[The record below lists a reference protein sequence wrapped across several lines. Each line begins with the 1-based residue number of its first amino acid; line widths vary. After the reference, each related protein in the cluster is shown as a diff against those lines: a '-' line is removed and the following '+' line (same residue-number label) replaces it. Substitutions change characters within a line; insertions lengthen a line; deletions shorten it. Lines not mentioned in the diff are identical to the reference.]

1 MYSIMTT
8 SITVRVPDN
17 LVDQLDELAV
27 SLERSRAYLVKKA
40 MEMYLSEYAEYLI
53 ALERL
58 RDKDDDIISSQEM
71 KNLLG
76 ISD

>member
-1 MYSIMTT
+1 MTI

-40 MEMYLSEYAEYLI
+40 MEMYLSEYADYLI

-58 RDKDDDIISSQEM
+58 RDKDDDIISAKEM
-71 KNLLG
+71 KILLD
-76 ISD
+76 STS

>member
-1 MYSIMTT
+1 MTT
-8 SITVRVPDN
+8 SITVRIPDN
-17 LVDQLDELAV
+17 LANQIDELAV

-40 MEMYLSEYAEYLI
+40 VEMYLSEYADYLI

-58 RDKDDDIISSQEM
+58 RDKDDDIISETEM
-71 KNLLG
+71 RQSLG

>member
-1 MYSIMTT
+1 MTT

-27 SLERSRAYLVKKA
+27 SLDRSRAYLVKKA
-40 MEMYLSEYAEYLI
+40 MEEYLSEYADYLI

-58 RDKDDDIISSQEM
+58 RDKDDDILSLQEM

>member
-1 MYSIMTT
+1 MAT

-40 MEMYLSEYAEYLI
+40 MEMYLSEYADYLI

-58 RDKDDDIISSQEM
+58 RNTNDDIISMREM

>member
-1 MYSIMTT
+1 MTT
-8 SITVRVPDN
+8 SITVRVSDN
-17 LVDQLDELAV
+17 LASQIDNLAI

-40 MEMYLSEYAEYLI
+40 MEMYLAEYADYNI

-58 RDKDDDIISSQEM
+58 HDNNDEIISSQEM
-71 KNLLG
+71 KRCLG

>member
-1 MYSIMTT
+1 MTT
-8 SITVRVPDN
+8 SITVRIPDN
-17 LVDQLDELAV
+17 LANQIDELAV

-40 MEMYLSEYAEYLI
+40 VEMYLSEYADYLI

-58 RDKDDDIISSQEM
+58 RDKDDDIISEKDMRQS
-71 KNLLG
+71 LG

>member
-1 MYSIMTT
+1 MAT
-8 SITVRVPDN
+8 SITVRMPDN
-17 LVDQLDELAV
+17 VVDQLDELAV

-40 MEMYLSEYAEYLI
+40 VEMYISEYADYLI

-58 RDKDDDIISSQEM
+58 RDKDDDILSSQEM

>member
-1 MYSIMTT
+1 MAT

-17 LVDQLDELAV
+17 LADQLDELAV
-27 SLERSRAYLVKKA
+27 SLDRSRAYLVKKA
-40 MEMYLSEYAEYLI
+40 MEMYLSEYADYLI

-58 RDKDDDIISSQEM
+58 RDKDDDILTSQEM

>member
-1 MYSIMTT
+1 MTT

-17 LVDQLDELAV
+17 LVEQLDELAV

-40 MEMYLSEYAEYLI
+40 MEMYLSEYADHLI

-58 RDKDDDIISSQEM
+58 RNKDDDIISSQEM

-76 ISD
+76 KSD

>member
-1 MYSIMTT
+1 MAT

-27 SLERSRAYLVKKA
+27 TLERSRAYLVKKA
-40 MEMYLSEYAEYLI
+40 MEMYLSEYADYLI

-58 RDKDDDIISSQEM
+58 RDKDDDIVSSQEM

>member
-1 MYSIMTT
+1 MAT

-17 LVDQLDELAV
+17 VVDQLDELAV

-40 MEMYLSEYAEYLI
+40 VEMYLSEYADYLI

-76 ISD
+76 IPD

>member
-1 MYSIMTT
+1 MAT
-8 SITVRVPDN
+8 SITVRIPDN
-17 LVDQLDELAV
+17 VVDQLDELAM
-27 SLERSRAYLVKKA
+27 SLERSRAYLIKKA
-40 MEMYLSEYAEYLI
+40 VEMYLSEYADYLI

-58 RDKDDDIISSQEM
+58 RDKDDDIISSKEM

>member
-1 MYSIMTT
+1 MAT

-53 ALERL
+53 AVERL

-76 ISD
+76 I

>member
-1 MYSIMTT
+1 MTI

-17 LVDQLDELAV
+17 LVNQLDELAV
-27 SLERSRAYLVKKA
+27 TLERSRAYLVKKA
-40 MEMYLSEYAEYLI
+40 MEMYLSEYEDYLI
-53 ALERL
+53 ALERM
-58 RDKDDDIISSQEM
+58 RDKDDNIISSQEM

>member
-1 MYSIMTT
+1 MAT

-27 SLERSRAYLVKKA
+27 SLERSRAYLVKNA
-40 MEMYLSEYAEYLI
+40 IEMYLSEYADYLI

-58 RDKDDDIISSQEM
+58 LDKDDDIISTREM

-76 ISD
+76 SSDWL

>member
-1 MYSIMTT
+1 MAT
-8 SITVRVPDN
+8 SITVRVPDT
-17 LVDQLDELAV
+17 LADQLDELAL

-40 MEMYLSEYAEYLI
+40 MEMYISEYADYFI

-58 RDKDDDIISSQEM
+58 RDKDDDIISAQEM

>member
-1 MYSIMTT
+1 MTT

-17 LVDQLDELAV
+17 LIDQLDELAV

-40 MEMYLSEYAEYLI
+40 MELYLSEYADYFI

-71 KNLLG
+71 KKLLD

>member
-1 MYSIMTT
+1 MAT
-8 SITVRVPDN
+8 SITVRLPDN

-40 MEMYLSEYAEYLI
+40 MELYLSEYADYLF

-71 KNLLG
+71 KKLLD

>member
-1 MYSIMTT
+1 MAT

-17 LVDQLDELAV
+17 LADQLDELAV
-27 SLERSRAYLVKKA
+27 TLERSRAYLVKKA
-40 MEMYLSEYAEYLI
+40 MEMYLSEYADYLI

-58 RDKDDDIISSQEM
+58 RDKDDDILSSQEM

>member
-1 MYSIMTT
+1 MAT

-17 LVDQLDELAV
+17 LADQLDELAV

-40 MEMYLSEYAEYLI
+40 MEMYLSEYADYLI

-76 ISD
+76 SSD

>member
-1 MYSIMTT
+1 MTV
-8 SITVRVPDN
+8 SITVRVPEN

-40 MEMYLSEYAEYLI
+40 MEMYLSEYADYLI

-58 RDKDDDIISSQEM
+58 RDKDDDIISAKEM
-71 KNLLG
+71 RSLLD
-76 ISD
+76 STN

>member
-1 MYSIMTT
+1 MAT

-71 KNLLG
+71 KNILG
-76 ISD
+76 I

>member
-1 MYSIMTT
+1 MAT

-40 MEMYLSEYAEYLI
+40 MEMYLSEYADYLI
-53 ALERL
+53 AHERL
-58 RDKDDDIISSQEM
+58 RDKDDDILSSQEM

>member
-1 MYSIMTT
+1 MTT

-17 LVDQLDELAV
+17 LADQLDELAG

-40 MEMYLSEYAEYLI
+40 MEMYLSEYADYLI
-53 ALERL
+53 AIERL
-58 RDKDDDIISSQEM
+58 RDKDDDIISSQGM
-71 KNLLG
+71 KKFLD

>member
-1 MYSIMTT
+1 MAT
-8 SITVRVPDN
+8 SITVRVPDD
-17 LVDQLDELAV
+17 LVNQLDELAV

-40 MEMYLSEYAEYLI
+40 MEMYLSEYADYLI

>member
-1 MYSIMTT
+1 MTI

-40 MEMYLSEYAEYLI
+40 MEMYLSEYADYLI

-58 RDKDDDIISSQEM
+58 RDKDDDIISAKEM
-71 KNLLG
+71 KSLLD
-76 ISD
+76 STN

>member
-1 MYSIMTT
+1 MAT

-17 LVDQLDELAV
+17 LADQLDELAV

-40 MEMYLSEYAEYLI
+40 MEMYLSEYADYLI

-58 RDKDDDIISSQEM
+58 RDKDDDILSSQEM

>member
-1 MYSIMTT
+1 MTT
-8 SITVRVPDN
+8 SITVRIPDN
-17 LVDQLDELAV
+17 LANQIDELAV

-40 MEMYLSEYAEYLI
+40 VEMYLSEYADYLI

-58 RDKDDDIISSQEM
+58 RDKDDDIISEKEM
-71 KNLLG
+71 RQSLG

>member
-1 MYSIMTT
+1 MAT
-8 SITVRVPDN
+8 SITVRMPDN
-17 LVDQLDELAV
+17 VVDQLDELAV

-40 MEMYLSEYAEYLI
+40 VEMYISEYADYHI

-58 RDKDDDIISSQEM
+58 RDKDDDILSSQEM

>member
-1 MYSIMTT
+1 MTT
-8 SITVRVPDN
+8 SVTVRVPDN
-17 LVDQLDELAV
+17 LVEQLDELAV
-27 SLERSRAYLVKKA
+27 TLERSRAYLVKKA
-40 MEMYLSEYAEYLI
+40 MEMYLAEYADYLI

-58 RDKDDDIISSQEM
+58 RDKDDDILSSQEM

>member
-1 MYSIMTT
+1 MAT

-40 MEMYLSEYAEYLI
+40 METYLSEYADYLI

>member
-1 MYSIMTT
+1 MTI
-8 SITVRVPDN
+8 SITVRVPDD

-40 MEMYLSEYAEYLI
+40 MEMYLSEYADYLI

-58 RDKDDDIISSQEM
+58 RDKDDDIISAKEM
-71 KNLLG
+71 RNLLD
-76 ISD
+76 STN

>member
-1 MYSIMTT
+1 MAT

-17 LVDQLDELAV
+17 LVDQLDKLAV

-40 MEMYLSEYAEYLI
+40 MEMYLSEYADYLI

>member
-1 MYSIMTT
+1 MAT

-17 LVDQLDELAV
+17 LVDQLDELVV
-27 SLERSRAYLVKKA
+27 SLERSRAYLVKNA
-40 MEMYLSEYAEYLI
+40 IEMYLSEYADYLI

-58 RDKDDDIISSQEM
+58 RDKDDDIISTREM

-76 ISD
+76 SSD